1 MICLHSFH
9 LLNSAFKCVLCTL
22 VSIFLHF
29 RKRAF
34 SRIWALPYCQ
44 NWMSQL
50 IYLHK
55 STEEDQHGAYIGK
68 TITLEY
74 LQFCVL
80 ISPQILDI

>member
-1 MICLHSFH
+1 
-9 LLNSAFKCVLCTL
+9 
-22 VSIFLHF
+22 
-29 RKRAF
+29 
-34 SRIWALPYCQ
+34 
-44 NWMSQL
+44 MSQL

-80 ISPQILDI
+80 ISPQILDIWEGYLKLLNKTKLSYKDNPKLPSTI